1 MWRHFLKSIG
11 LLTVAMI
18 AALYSSNAGRD
29 GRVVGAAV
37 SAVLALGIAIW
48 VAIRFVP
55 RLASNV
61 DWEWLPLFSRYQV
74 TRDGWIYF
82 AALIVVVFAA
92 VNTANNLLY
101 MVLSGLLAILVLS
114 GFLSALNFR
123 SIRVHLRIPSRCF
136 AGEAFPIA
144 MRLHNEKRFFP
155 SFSLRLE
162 APENS
167 AFRFSAF
174 QVQVVRALGNTSQV
188 GQAMIK
194 RRGLFTMPVV
204 TATSRYPFG
213 FFVKHRNYRIQAECI
228 CYPEIMLL
236 KEMEFLIADL
246 QGANERF
253 ERGLGHDLYTIRDYA
268 PSDSARHVHWKASA
282 KTLTL
287 KTREYAAEESRR
299 IVIAFDRCGH
309 PGDTEEF
316 EHLVSY
322 AASLACQMTQA
333 GIEVAL
339 VSDDWVS
346 SPGNNQMV
354 LDSILRYLALVKM
367 TSAPEGPIPESAGA
381 LRLSVRSPLRG
392 SI

>member
-37 SAVLALGIAIW
+37 SAFLALGIAIW

-61 DWEWLPLFSRYQV
+61 DWEWLPLFSRYRV

-82 AALIVVVFAA
+82 AAVIIVIFAA
-92 VNTANNLLY
+92 VNTANNMLY

-194 RRGLFTMPVV
+194 RRGLFTTPVV

-213 FFVKHRNYRIQAECI
+213 FFVKHRNYRIEAECI
-228 CYPEIMLL
+228 CYPEIMPL
-236 KEMEFLIADL
+236 KEMEFSIADL
-246 QGANERF
+246 QGAVERF

-287 KTREYAAEESRR
+287 
-299 IVIAFDRCGH
+299 
-309 PGDTEEF
+309 
-316 EHLVSY
+316 
-322 AASLACQMTQA
+322 
-333 GIEVAL
+333 
-339 VSDDWVS
+339 
-346 SPGNNQMV
+346 
-354 LDSILRYLALVKM
+354 
-367 TSAPEGPIPESAGA
+367 
-381 LRLSVRSPLRG
+381 
-392 SI
+392 